1 MENRLFFASHVCL
14 CNIYPLCAFVITL
27 YFPSEEE
34 RKHEGGTM
42 RDYRRLSTQNNHKAH
57 NLSLSHIHIYH
68 YIKKKEKNILHKHIN
83 TYDGVQKSGPS
94 IKKNVGFK
102 I

>member
-34 RKHEGGTM
+34 RKHKGETV

-57 NLSLSHIHIYH
+57 NLSLSHIHKNTTSS
-68 YIKKKEKNILHKHIN
+68 KKKKKKIFDIN
-83 TYDGVQKSGPS
+83 TYGGVQKLEPS
-94 IKKNVGFK
+94 IINVGFK